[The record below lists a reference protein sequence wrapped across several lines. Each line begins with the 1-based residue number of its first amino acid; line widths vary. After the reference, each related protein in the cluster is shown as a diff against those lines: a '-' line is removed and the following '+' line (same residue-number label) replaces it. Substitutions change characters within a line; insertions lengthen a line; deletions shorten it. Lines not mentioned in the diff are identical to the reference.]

1 MDTSERR
8 FENEIEYSLT
18 HLGASE
24 FDLYESRN
32 PSGYDKQLGLY
43 PQDLLDFVRETQ
55 PQEWARL
62 ERIHGSKASEKF
74 CKRVAHEL
82 GVPWQLKPV
91 ARALLGID
99 PVEVDNRGE
108 AIAALNERELRRYL
122 RSDIEITLALSK
134 RLAAAG
140 ELTRPQTTADR

>member
-82 GVPWQLKPV
+82 GRRGV
-91 ARALLGID
+91 
-99 PVEVDNRGE
+99 VEVLRRGIE
-108 AIAALNERELRRYL
+108 DLGARFKLVFFAPGSDLNEWLAEKYWANRMTVVRQLR
-122 RSDIEITLALSK
+122 
-134 RLAAAG
+134 
-140 ELTRPQTTADR
+140 